1 LTVTCSLFFL
11 LAGRKLIVL
20 LVPCICRSAHRPTFA
35 LLSDIKKCSVPDLLF
50 NIIGQFQN
58 QFLRLPCR
66 CIVKARGDMHERCK
80 PEGHAWPRL
89 HIGCTYPYVPL
100 VFFFRDM
107 VKRQILADRAACL
120 IERHQNWEMN
130 PEEFEK
136 RWGQSPSKMSII
148 RGPDCLLRPRHG
160 PEGDHESEWE
170 TVDGENSSTSG
181 TQV

>member
-1 LTVTCSLFFL
+1 MRKDGRWRSRPTRKPLIDSDVFTFFL
-11 LAGRKLIVL
+11 LLAGGKLIVL

-35 LLSDIKKCSVPDLLF
+35 LLSEIKKCSVPDLLF

-120 IERHQNWEMN
+120 RETSELGDEPR
-130 PEEFEK
+130 
-136 RWGQSPSKMSII
+136 RDGA
-148 RGPDCLLRPRHG
+148 RARPR
-160 PEGDHESEWE
+160 
-170 TVDGENSSTSG
+170 
-181 TQV
+181 